1 MLSKL
6 LEPLHLV
13 LFDTQVDY
21 WLRTKT
27 KAAESAS
34 SSPALIM
41 HLTHTKCF
49 ARVLLDAH
57 WSWEVASVGP
67 CGMSELRG

>member
-57 WSWEVASVGP
+57 
-67 CGMSELRG
+67 